1 MFPRET
7 LLISRRSFIAL
18 ALTVMAFPL
27 AAEEAA
33 PIVRKA
39 VESSNLTSIGYDA
52 RLKILEV
59 EFHSGGV
66 YRYREVPKEVFAAF
80 MAADSKGRYFT
91 AHVRNEYRF
100 ERMKAASP
108 ALKP

>member
-7 LLISRRSFIAL
+7 LLISRRSFIAFAL
-18 ALTVMAFPL
+18 AATAFPL

-33 PIVRKA
+33 PIPRKA

-52 RLKILEV
+52 RLRILEV

-66 YRYREVPKEVFAAF
+66 YRYLEVPKEIFAAF
-80 MAADSKGRYFT
+80 MAAESKGRYFT

-108 ALKP
+108 APKP

>member
-1 MFPRET
+1 M
-7 LLISRRSFIAL
+7 LLISRRSFIAFAL
-18 ALTVMAFPL
+18 ATMSFPL

-33 PIVRKA
+33 PIPRKL

-52 RLKILEV
+52 RLRILEV
-59 EFHSGGV
+59 EFHSGGI
-66 YRYREVPKEVFAAF
+66 YRYREVPKETFTAF
-80 MAADSKGRYFT
+80 MAAESKGRYFT

-108 ALKP
+108 APKP